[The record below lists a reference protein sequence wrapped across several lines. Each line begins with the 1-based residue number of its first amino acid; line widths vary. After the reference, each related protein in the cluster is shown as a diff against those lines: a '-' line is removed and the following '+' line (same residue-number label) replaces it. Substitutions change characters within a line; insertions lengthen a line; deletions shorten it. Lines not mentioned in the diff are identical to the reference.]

1 MNLKTIAG
9 LVRSAFAF
17 LVFAFVCWAC
27 SDPNRE
33 AFEFRYFGTTMG
45 TTFAVKI
52 PKLPQGLD
60 KTDLKKAIDDT
71 LIEVNSILSTY
82 QVDSEL
88 SRLNRNPSTEW
99 IVISA
104 QLAEVLDQALEI
116 SRLSDGAYD
125 VTVGPLVNL
134 WGFGPGNIDRRVPEP
149 TEIQALL
156 NQCGYQKIHLN
167 AQKNAVKKDLP
178 NIYIDLSSI
187 AQGYGVDRIAQV
199 ISGFGIDDYLVE
211 ISGEIRVHGKS
222 PDAGAWTIGIEKPV
236 ADQRSIEETIQ
247 IAEGAVATSGD
258 YRNFFEVEGI
268 RYSHTID
275 PKSGWP
281 ISHGLASVTV
291 LEKSATRADG
301 LATAFMVLGTDAGL
315 RLAEQHRIAAL
326 FIQRNGAGFVK
337 RASREFPVES
347 E

>member
-1 MNLKTIAG
+1 
-9 LVRSAFAF
+9 
-17 LVFAFVCWAC
+17 
-27 SDPNRE
+27 
-33 AFEFRYFGTTMG
+33 
-45 TTFAVKI
+45 
-52 PKLPQGLD
+52 
-60 KTDLKKAIDDT
+60 
-71 LIEVNSILSTY
+71 
-82 QVDSEL
+82 
-88 SRLNRNPSTEW
+88 
-99 IVISA
+99 
-104 QLAEVLDQALEI
+104 
-116 SRLSDGAYD
+116 
-125 VTVGPLVNL
+125 
-134 WGFGPGNIDRRVPEP
+134 
-149 TEIQALL
+149 
-156 NQCGYQKIHLN
+156 
-167 AQKNAVKKDLP
+167 
-178 NIYIDLSSI
+178 
-187 AQGYGVDRIAQV
+187 
-199 ISGFGIDDYLVE
+199 
-211 ISGEIRVHGKS
+211 
-222 PDAGAWTIGIEKPV
+222 IEKPV
-236 ADQRSIEETIQ
+236 ADQRAIEETIQ